1 MAYEI
6 HSSNNRIDAT
16 CLLIL
21 QAISVRW
28 DSFYRTLINS
38 TRELRD
44 HIKGYSE
51 LTEEERAYVWDPK
64 LIPSQKGGWKTVNL
78 DEQSKRVLS
87 NFKEDHELWNFIK
100 DNNKTIFAIKEED
113 WRFYRC
119 AVEAVAKPDFVLK
132 LKVRVIY
139 N

>member
-1 MAYEI
+1 
-6 HSSNNRIDAT
+6 
-16 CLLIL
+16 
-21 QAISVRW
+21 
-28 DSFYRTLINS
+28 
-38 TRELRD
+38 
-44 HIKGYSE
+44 